1 MGLYLCIFDGD
12 TELDGVEAG
21 SYADFGSFRNAILQ
35 ELEGQP
41 GGVQAA
47 ADSGTRFPVLII
59 HSDCDGEWPAAEC
72 GKLLSELGEIES
84 ALKRRP
90 PLPFSADWQK
100 TVAESTGLVPS
111 NAYESFVDVDGQ
123 FLIARL
129 QGLVQLAI
137 DRQLPILFQ

>member
-12 TELDGVEAG
+12 DELDGVEAG
-21 SYADFGSFRNAILQ
+21 SYADFGYFRNAILQ
-35 ELEGQP
+35 ELENQP

-47 ADSGTRFPVLII
+47 AESGTRFPILIV
-59 HSDCDGEWPAAEC
+59 HADCDGEWPAADCE
-72 GKLLSELGEIES
+72 KLLGELDEIGS

-90 PLPFSADWQK
+90 PLDFSADWQK
-100 TVAESTGLVPS
+100 AVAEATGLVPS
-111 NAYESFVDVDGQ
+111 NAYESFIDVDGE

-129 QGLVQLAI
+129 QGLAQLAI